1 MLRSGLQIIK
11 KLAILMPDKD
21 GCGCVDDYDNEAI
34 EKAVADH
41 WVKWPLESLVNESA
55 NDFVKR
61 LVFEWQQISNSWF

>member
-21 GCGCVDDYDNEAI
+21 GCGWVDGYDNEAI

-41 WVKWPLESLVNESA
+41 WVKWPLESFVNESA